1 MAQQINLLT
10 PILLKPRRHFTATAM
25 AQALGLI
32 LVGSLLLAGWIQ
44 GRSEQRRAEFRQRQ
58 QALQAEQ
65 QALSRSLAGLPAT
78 TDIKALEA
86 QIKVLK
92 EQQQGQA
99 ELLQSLRSGHQVAGE
114 RHSDLL
120 ALIAGTVPA
129 SVWLQGL
136 RWQSGQLEISGGTL
150 DPAALRAW
158 LVQLQGQALLHRL
171 ALADVRLEMISSA
184 QAGSAG
190 TPAPA
195 ARLQLPAG
203 AGGAALPV
211 WAFQVRGVEPGLKLA
226 AGKAIG
232 GGQP

>member
-32 LVGSLLLAGWIQ
+32 LVGSLLLAGWIH
-44 GRSEQRRAEFRQRQ
+44 GRAEQRRAEFRERQ

-78 TDIKALEA
+78 TDLKALES
-86 QIKVLK
+86 QIAMLK
-92 EQQQGQA
+92 QQQQSQG
-99 ELLQSLRSGHQVAGE
+99 ELLQSLRSGQQGAGE

-120 ALIAGTVPA
+120 ALIARSVPD

-136 RWQSGQLEISGGTL
+136 RWQAGQLELSGGTL
-150 DPAALRAW
+150 DPSALRGW
-158 LVQLQGQALLHRL
+158 LVQLQTQALLHRITL
-171 ALADVRLEMISSA
+171 AEVRLELVSA
-184 QAGSAG
+184 ATPGGTAAAG
-190 TPAPA
+190 
-195 ARLQLPAG
+195 RLQLPAG
-203 AGGAALPV
+203 AGGAGLPV
-211 WAFQVRGVEPGLKLA
+211 WAFQVRGADPGLRVA
-226 AGKAIG
+226 AATPAG

>member
-25 AQALGLI
+25 AQALGLV
-32 LVGSLLLAGWIQ
+32 LAGSLLLAGWIH
-44 GRSEQRRAEFRQRQ
+44 GRADQRRAEFRQRQ

-78 TDIKALEA
+78 TDLKALES

-99 ELLQSLRSGHQVAGE
+99 ELLQSLRSGQQIAGE

-136 RWQSGQLEISGGTL
+136 RWQSGQLELSGGTL
-150 DPAALRAW
+150 DPSALRAW
-158 LVQLQGQALLHRL
+158 LNQLQSQALLHRVVM
-171 ALADVRLEMISSA
+171 ADVRVEMASA
-184 QAGSAG
+184 APGGSAL
-190 TPAPA
+190 AV
-195 ARLQLPAG
+195 RLQLPAG
-203 AGGAALPV
+203 AGGSAQPV
-211 WAFQVRGVEPGLKLA
+211 WAFQVRGAEPGLKLA
-226 AGKAIG
+226 VAPAAG